1 MGICSQ
7 AASGGSSL
15 PVVGDGSAQLLGG
28 VDEVGD
34 GDPLHVV
41 HVLGAVDLRVDQ
53 VLLHAVDEY
62 SEWTS
67 FNVLT

>member
-1 MGICSQ
+1 MICGQ
-7 AASGGSSL
+7 AAV
-15 PVVGDGSAQLLGG
+15 PPCDGSAQLLGG
-28 VDEVGD
+28 VLGD